1 MADHDSPEKKSSV
14 QLTPGK
20 PAAPKLAA
28 VTPGPKTVMVSVP
41 KATPVTA
48 DAKPIVAVPK
58 ADVTQANDDLVKKGE
73 LLDQVVDMTGV
84 KRADAKSV
92 MEALFAVMGEQLRAE
107 KQLQLPPLG
116 KIKVVKS
123 KPVGQ
128 GALALTLRVRT
139 PNTE

>member
-1 MADHDSPEKKSSV
+1 MADHDSPNKKV

-20 PAAPKLAA
+20 AAAPKLAP
-28 VTPGPKTVMVSVP
+28 VTPGPKTVTVSVP
-41 KATPVTA
+41 KATPVA
-48 DAKPIVAVPK
+48 VEAKPKVRAPQ
-58 ADVTQANDDLVKKGE
+58 ADVTQTNDDLVKKGD

-92 MEALFAVMGEQLRAE
+92 MEALFSVMGDHLRAD
-107 KQLQLPPLG
+107 KQMQLPPLG
-116 KIKVVKS
+116 KVKVVKS

-128 GALALTLRVRT
+128 GATALTLRIRT